1 MKQLLMVF
9 LTSAVPVIE
18 QRGAIPVGILVYNL
32 DPVLVF
38 WASLIGSMVPF
49 PFIYFFIKPVFQ
61 FIRKNTKFGKWVD
74 RLERRTIAKS
84 DQIIKYQAWGLMIF
98 VGIPL
103 PGTGIWTGTLAAVLL
118 NMRLKYAFFAVLGGA
133 IISALL
139 ITLSVTGVI
148 SLFSL

>member
-1 MKQLLMVF
+1 MVF